1 MSTPAVSPEQVPLAR
16 WQRDALI
23 FGACG
28 LVGCLIAGLIPDTRV
43 HLFRAWLVAFNFCL
57 GLALGGLVVV
67 QLQYLT
73 GGSWGFV
80 LRRPLEAATRTL
92 PLLAL
97 LFVPLLFGLGDL
109 YEWARPE
116 AVAADEALQHKAP
129 YFYFPGAEFR
139 EGVAGPFPWFF
150 LFRAA
155 LYFAIWYILQALLS
169 SWSKRH
175 DETGDPQW
183 IDKCMA
189 LSAAGLMLYALTIT
203 FASIDWVM
211 SLEPHWYS
219 TIYGAM
225 FGMGQVLSGF
235 AFAIAVFLLLA
246 DRPPLD
252 QAASKGNLR
261 DLGSLLLAFVMVW
274 AYLSLDQFLLIWQAN
289 LPEETPWY
297 IHRIT
302 GPWRFVALALVLLM
316 FAAPF
321 VLLLSADLKRN
332 RKGLAAV
339 ALLILVMR
347 FFDLLWL
354 IVPAFTGGHGHG
366 SEGEEHGS
374 ALLAVPV
381 YVAAL
386 AGIGGV
392 WLGFFLW
399 QLQRRPLLAIHP
411 PQEEAVHGHAA
422 HH

>member
-1 MSTPAVSPEQVPLAR
+1 MSAALPPVEVSLAR
-16 WQRDALI
+16 WQRIALI
-23 FGACG
+23 AGVVG
-28 LVGCLIAGLIPDTRV
+28 LGCCLVAGLIPGTRV
-43 HLFRAWLVAFNFCL
+43 QMLRSWLVVFNLCL
-57 GLALGGLVVV
+57 GVALGSLVVL

-73 GGSWGFV
+73 GGSWGFI

-92 PLLAL
+92 WLFVL
-97 LFVPLLFGLGDL
+97 LFVPLALGVGDL
-109 YEWARPE
+109 YAWARPDVVE
-116 AVAADEALQHKAP
+116 HDEALQHKAP
-129 YFYFPGAEFR
+129 YLNVP
-139 EGVAGPFPWFF
+139 FF
-150 LFRAA
+150 LLRAA
-155 LYFAIWYILQALLS
+155 IYFAIWNVLQVMLS
-169 SWSKRH
+169 AWSKRH
-175 DETGDPQW
+175 DQTGDPGW
-183 IDKCMA
+183 IGKCEKI
-189 LSAAGLMLYALTIT
+189 SPAGLMLYALTIT

-297 IHRIT
+297 IARIS
-302 GPWRFVALALVLLM
+302 GPWRYVAVSLILLM

-321 VLLLSADLKRN
+321 ILLLSADLKRN

-339 ALLILVMR
+339 AGLILVMR
-347 FFDLLWL
+347 VVDLLWL
-354 IVPAFTGGHGHG
+354 IVPGFGGGHAHG
-366 SEGEEHGS
+366 SEEAGS
-374 ALLAVPV
+374 PVLAVLLFLV
-381 YVAAL
+381 TL
-386 AGIGGV
+386 AGIGGA
-392 WLGFFLW
+392 WLGYFLW
-399 QLQRRPLLAIHP
+399 ELQRRPLLPVHSP
-411 PQEEAVHGHAA
+411 EGEVVHGQPA

>member
-1 MSTPAVSPEQVPLAR
+1 MSTAGASSAQVPLAR
-16 WQRDALI
+16 WQRGALVV
-23 FGACG
+23 GAVG
-28 LVGCLIAGLIPDTRV
+28 LVVCLAGALLPDTRV
-43 HLFRAWLVAFNFCL
+43 HFFRAWLVALNLCL
-57 GLALGGLVVV
+57 GIALGGLVVV

-73 GGSWGFV
+73 GGSWGLV

-92 PLLAL
+92 PLLTL
-97 LFVPLLFGLGDL
+97 LFVPLIFGLGDL
-109 YEWARPE
+109 YLWAQPD
-116 AVAADEALQHKAP
+116 VVTHDEALQHKAP
-129 YFYFPGAEFR
+129 YLNVPG
-139 EGVAGPFPWFF
+139 F
-150 LFRAA
+150 LVRAA
-155 LYFAIWYILQALLS
+155 VYFIIWNVLQFLLNA
-169 SWSKRH
+169 WSKRH
-175 DETGDPQW
+175 DETGDQGW
-183 IDKCMA
+183 IDRCTT
-189 LSAAGLMLYALTIT
+189 LSAPGLMLYALTIT

-235 AFAIAVFLLLA
+235 AFAIAVFVLLA

-297 IHRIT
+297 IARIN
-302 GPWRFVALALVLLM
+302 GPWRFVALALVLFM

-339 ALLILVMR
+339 ALLILFMR
-347 FFDLLWL
+347 IFDLLWL
-354 IVPAFTGGHGHG
+354 IVPAFAGGHGHG
-366 SEGEEHGS
+366 SEAHEDGS
-374 ALLAVPV
+374 PLLAALL

-386 AGIGGV
+386 VGVGGV
-392 WLGFFLW
+392 WLWFFLW
-399 QLQRRPLLAIHP
+399 QLGRRPLLPVHVP
-411 PQEEAVHGHAA
+411 EGEAVHGQAA